1 MFRQLGAYT
10 HSAGCSFN
18 GMPRPAT
25 LHVCGDSE
33 ARRLREAETRTRRL
47 CNVHG

>member
-25 LHVCGDSE
+25 LHVCGDTE
-33 ARRLREAETRTRRL
+33 ATRLREAETRTWRL
-47 CNVHG
+47 GVAD